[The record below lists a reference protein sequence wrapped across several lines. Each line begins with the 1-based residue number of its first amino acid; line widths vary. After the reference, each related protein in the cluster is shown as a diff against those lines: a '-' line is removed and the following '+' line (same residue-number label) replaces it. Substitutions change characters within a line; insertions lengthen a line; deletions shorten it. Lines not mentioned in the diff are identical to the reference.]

1 VSTAPSAG
9 DAERVCWRPWSGE
22 AFSQARAE
30 GKRVLLSISASWCH
44 WCHVMDEESFA
55 HPEVIRQL
63 NNRFIPV
70 RVDSDQRPDINSR
83 YNMGGWP
90 TVAVLDEEGR
100 VIAGETYLPLGS
112 FLAWLESA
120 ARAESPLPHRMTASR
135 AEPAAPVLDHELV
148 MTVAGWVERTYDP
161 TFGGFGRAPKFPQPW
176 AVELLFRLHARTGE
190 ARWRSMAIRTLDA
203 MREGELCDL
212 IDGGFFRYATSDD
225 WSAPHTEKLLDVN
238 AHLLLLYLE
247 AYRVTNAIS
256 YRTTSQEIAGYL
268 LSTLMVEGPVVTG
281 PAGGVWFGGSQ
292 TADRDYYHG
301 SQEERLE
308 AEPPSIDRTLY
319 MDRNATAASAL
330 LAAGGTLQT
339 PGYREL
345 GLTLLE
351 FLWTYG
357 QSPDGGMAHFCD
369 AGDEDDGGDGRQMT
383 GGYLADQVWLLCA
396 LLDGCEAAG
405 QQPWLER
412 AETLATA
419 MTRRWWDGQS
429 GGFWDLPVESGSADP
444 SSDRLGDLAGEPAG
458 LLRVRLK
465 PLVENAVAAIGLTR
479 LARLTDD
486 AQYRRLAEQTL
497 RALVPL
503 LGGYKQHAAPF
514 GVALECFLSSGADHL
529 TEDRATEDRPTED
542 RSNGPGERR

>member
-1 VSTAPSAG
+1 VSTASSTG
-9 DAERVCWRPWSGE
+9 DGEHVGWRPWSGDV
-22 AFSQARAE
+22 FSLARAE

-44 WCHVMDEESFA
+44 WCHVMDEECFA

-100 VIAGETYLPLGS
+100 VIAGETYLPLGP
-112 FLAWLESA
+112 FLAWLDSA
-120 ARAESPLPHRMTASR
+120 VRAESPLPHRVTASR
-135 AEPAAPVLDHELV
+135 AEPAGPALDHALV
-148 MTVAGWVERTYDP
+148 MTVAEWVERAYDP

-190 ARWRSMAIRTLDA
+190 ARWRSMATGTLDA

-238 AHLLLLYLE
+238 ARLLSIYLE
-247 AYRVTNAIS
+247 AYRATNAIS
-256 YRTTSQEIAGYL
+256 YRTTAQEVAGYL
-268 LSTLMVEGPVVTG
+268 LSTLMVEGPIVDG
-281 PAGGVWFGGSQ
+281 QAGGVWFGGSQ

-319 MDRNATAASAL
+319 MDRNAMAASAL
-330 LAAGGTLQT
+330 LASGGTLQK
-339 PGYREL
+339 PDDREL

-351 FLWTYG
+351 FLWMHG
-357 QSPDGGMAHFCD
+357 QSPDGGMGHYWN
-369 AGDEDDGGDGRQMT
+369 GGDGGRLT
-383 GGYLADQVWLLCA
+383 GGFLADQVWLLCA
-396 LLDGCEAAG
+396 LLDGCEAG
-405 QQPWLER
+405 GRQPWLER
-412 AETLATA
+412 AESLAAA

-429 GGFWDLPVESGSADP
+429 GGFWDLPLESEAAGSL
-444 SSDRLGDLAGEPAG
+444 SDEVGEVAGSQAG
-458 LLRVRLK
+458 LLGVRLK
-465 PLVENAVAAIGLTR
+465 PLVDNAVAAIGLTR
-479 LARLTDD
+479 LARLTND

-497 RALVPL
+497 RALVPQ

-514 GVALECFLSSGADHL
+514 GVALEYFLASGADH
-529 TEDRATEDRPTED
+529 
-542 RSNGPGERR
+542 SMKMMKIG

>member
-1 VSTAPSAG
+1 VSTATTSG
-9 DAERVCWRPWSGE
+9 DAERVCWRPWSGDV
-22 AFSQARAE
+22 FSQARAE

-120 ARAESPLPHRMTASR
+120 ARAQAPFPHQVTVPRPV
-135 AEPAAPVLDHELV
+135 PAAPALDHALV
-148 MTVAGWVERTYDP
+148 MSVADWLERAYDP
-161 TFGGFGRAPKFPQPW
+161 TFGGFGRAPKFPQPS

-190 ARWRSMAIRTLDA
+190 ARWRSMAIKTLDA
-203 MREGELCDL
+203 MREGELCDP

-238 AHLLLLYLE
+238 ARLLSLYLE
-247 AYRVTNAIS
+247 AYRVTNTVS
-256 YRTTSQEIAGYL
+256 YRTTAQEIEGYL
-268 LSTLMVEGPVVTG
+268 LSTLMVEAPAVNG

-292 TADRDYYHG
+292 AADRDYYHG

-308 AEPPSIDRTLY
+308 AEPPLIDRTLY
-319 MDRNATAASAL
+319 LDRNAMAASAL
-330 LAAGGTLQT
+330 LAAGGMLQK
-339 PGYREL
+339 PDDREL

-351 FLWTYG
+351 FLWTHG
-357 QSPDGGMAHFCD
+357 QSPDGGMTHY
-369 AGDEDDGGDGRQMT
+369 GDGGVNIRRMT
-383 GGYLADQVWLLCA
+383 GGYLTDQVWLLCA
-396 LLDGCEAAG
+396 LLDGCETAG
-405 QQPWLER
+405 RQPWLDR
-412 AETLATA
+412 AETLASA
-419 MTRRWWDGQS
+419 LTRRWWDGQS
-429 GGFWDLPVESGSADP
+429 GGFWDLPV
-444 SSDRLGDLAGEPAG
+444 DLAGENTGEPAG

-479 LARLTDD
+479 LARLTGN

-503 LGGYKQHAAPF
+503 IGEYRRHAAPF
-514 GVALECFLSSGADHL
+514 GVALDYFLSSGAADHEMK
-529 TEDRATEDRPTED
+529 TMEERAIQDRPTED
-542 RSNGPGERR
+542 RSTEDRSKGPGDRR